1 LVHRDYGYYSL
12 NRLATLKETFCTNE
26 EWVMSRKKKYASTI
40 LEKAQTRLAALKSIE
55 STLDLGNGL
64 TIKAYSQ
71 LIDDTRQK
79 LETYNTALSVVDQSY
94 TAMSDAEKVIA
105 EWTERMLIAVAYHY
119 GKNSEEYQ
127 MAGGTRR
134 SDRKRPKRRDQ
145 STAESLA
152 G

>member
-1 LVHRDYGYYSL
+1 L

-79 LETYNTALSVVDQSY
+79 LETYNTALSVVD
-94 TAMSDAEKVIA
+94 
-105 EWTERMLIAVAYHY
+105 
-119 GKNSEEYQ
+119 
-127 MAGGTRR
+127 
-134 SDRKRPKRRDQ
+134 
-145 STAESLA
+145 
-152 G
+152 